1 MMEFEIRT
9 HLTKKCSVKATENEV
24 ADFRTCISKDM
35 DSCCQSLCDGNSR
48 AFQRKLLDRDGE
60 RADI

>member
-1 MMEFEIRT
+1 MEFEIGT
-9 HLTKKCSVKATENEV
+9 HLTKKCSVKATENDV
-24 ADFRTCISKDM
+24 ADFISKDM

-48 AFQRKLLDRDGE
+48 AFQRKLLARDGE